1 MKRKTIISIFLFF
14 SILITSITAF
24 KKSKESNDNVI
35 RIGYQVPT
43 AVTWGASIMKS
54 RHLVEKELKQLGVNN
69 YKVEWK
75 IAQSGAPLVNLM
87 KSNKL
92 DIAFLGDMPAIITLS
107 DTKKNYIYN
116 PILIGADGVG
126 KNGNGQWIV
135 TKKQNKIKTVNDL
148 KNKSIATAYG
158 SSTDRLIREVLHNS
172 KVKAKLNYTDLSIAK
187 MNLDKGNVDAI
198 SVWTPYTI
206 LTNSK
211 NYRVVYNGN
220 QSKRDYLGL
229 VVGNKNTINN
239 KKVALAIKIAL
250 QKSHNYIEAHPKQA
264 SIYLSKDTGFSKN
277 ITFKAIQSLE
287 YSKIHPKYYSDSIKS
302 NFIFLKTN
310 NLLKEKKKWSSFE
323 KEYLH

>member
-198 SVWTPYTI
+198 SV
-206 LTNSK
+206 
-211 NYRVVYNGN
+211 
-220 QSKRDYLGL
+220 
-229 VVGNKNTINN
+229 
-239 KKVALAIKIAL
+239 
-250 QKSHNYIEAHPKQA
+250 
-264 SIYLSKDTGFSKN
+264 
-277 ITFKAIQSLE
+277 
-287 YSKIHPKYYSDSIKS
+287 
-302 NFIFLKTN
+302 
-310 NLLKEKKKWSSFE
+310 
-323 KEYLH
+323 